1 MEDFIKAL
9 QIFLKYGNPQRPSHC
24 EHDYL
29 FIDIHPDLVSDDDIK
44 KLDELGFFP
53 DEEWDGDG
61 FGSFKFGSC

>member
-1 MEDFIKAL
+1 MKDLIEAF
-9 QIFLKYGNPQRPSHC
+9 QIFLKYGNPDYPTHC

-29 FIDIHPDLVSDDDIK
+29 YVDIDPKLVSDEDKK

-53 DEEWDGDG
+53 DTEANGLG